1 MATPYT
7 NFLWEFQI
15 FHIGKNSHNETLFQ
29 NETAFPYWTGISQ
42 NEKVFQYE
50 KVFSEMKQLV
60 NMETPVQSGK
70 QFHIGKKIPA
80 NHQQYES
87 ANIQKIIDI
96 SKFDLK
102 KC

>member
-1 MATPYT
+1 MK
-7 NFLWEFQI
+7 QHS
-15 FHIGKNSHNETLFQ
+15 HIEL
-29 NETAFPYWTGISQ
+29 AFPKMEQAPIWNTHSQ